1 MGDRNPGLPDS
12 MSSQGAGLEGGGGER
27 HGSHT
32 DPGRPGWVVAAGA
45 EAAQTRASLGRLDLS
60 SPGEALS
67 AHVPSAVSGQSWEE
81 VRTQGRGSE
90 PDPCAALRGRGPEH
104 LNPHLGF
111 FEQN

>member
-67 AHVPSAVSGQSWEE
+67 AHSTRAVCGQRSELGGSANAGQRL
-81 VRTQGRGSE
+81 RTR
-90 PDPCAALRGRGPEH
+90 PLRSPAGEGP
-104 LNPHLGF
+104 
-111 FEQN
+111 